1 MTCLARRSPF
11 PYRYVTKLI
20 YSYSHVNFPKAS
32 LKIEELVKNAVFLRT
47 HYSLAVVKGLPATA
61 RNIFIFQTP
70 AASIKNH
77 TETLISFTAV
87 L

>member
-1 MTCLARRSPF
+1 MQFFCTNSLLVGSRQR
-11 PYRYVTKLI
+11 VTI
-20 YSYSHVNFPKAS
+20 
-32 LKIEELVKNAVFLRT
+32 
-47 HYSLAVVKGLPATA
+47 A

-87 L
+87 Q